1 MGGEINLK
9 CFFSFLCV
17 CVCVSYFLHPQEALT
32 ALKECARVL
41 SYEPEVQPEGQLG
54 IEAKEEIKMLQ
65 KWIKEEGWK
74 Y

>member
-1 MGGEINLK
+1 MLLSVSH
-9 CFFSFLCV
+9 SFLF
-17 CVCVSYFLHPQEALT
+17 YPQEALT

-41 SYEPEVQPEGQLG
+41 CYEPEVQPEGQLG
-54 IEAKEEIKMLQ
+54 LEAKEEIKVLQ